1 MNKTGMKAVLLLLSM
16 LMIFTMFPDVK
27 LRADEDPCGF
37 FDKNE
42 GLIWTL
48 RSDDTLEITLFNGEQ
63 KVDPNRDYHDFASD
77 IKNLIIYDAPS
88 AYHFDGSS
96 FTGFSELTSINIDV
110 SVNDPI
116 DSFFLSGFQGF
127 EDLEEIHINGSVNGI
142 ESYAFEGCPNL
153 TAFSVNGDVGD
164 IHAFAFSEC
173 GSLKS
178 FVAENISGIEA
189 NAFNGTS
196 LEIFVA
202 NVDIIYFEPVN
213 ENEFFNDDWSKLA
226 RLANPGA
233 IRILGSLNGISDSA
247 FVGCTNLVEVQAES
261 IGYIGNNAFSGCKI
275 LTEFICGNIET
286 IEEGAFEGCSNLTS
300 FSVNG
305 HVGSINAF
313 AFGGCESLK
322 SFVAENITYIEANAF
337 NGTSLDKFVGNVEII
352 HFEPV
357 NENEFSGDDWSNF
370 ARLANPGVIQ
380 ISGSLKGISDS
391 AFHGCTNLVEVQAD
405 SIGYIGDYAFS
416 DCEKLAEFNC
426 GNIGTIGYQAFQGCK
441 ELSKFSCSS
450 VGTIGGQAFWCCE
463 KLAEFNCGSIETIGE
478 YAFDGCPLLEITAS
492 EGIENVKPGAF
503 NCCGLSVLGY
513 LDLTDDDTFICCGR
527 LESIKIPDN
536 VTNIG
541 SNTFCECY
549 NLQSVYVSSN
559 TIIAEDAF
567 LKIGHKVE
575 LHFYN
580 MISFSV
586 GEHGKISGKIRN
598 YETNEVKF
606 KVEPD
611 ENYCIDKI
619 MMVTETGKQEE
630 LKPTGGYYLV
640 DTTEEE
646 VSVTVSFKL
655 CQKEIKFCSEDGK
668 ETYQSGLVDVTTY
681 PIYHSDTPVKE
692 SDKEYTYTFVGWKDN
707 NGQYGLN
714 DTLPV
719 VREDNTFYAVF
730 SGTENEYEI
739 RFLDED
745 GNVLQSDMLKYGS
758 IPEFRGERPVKINTD
773 QCTYIFA
780 GWAVENETDVLDEFP
795 EVTGKADYHPVFS
808 YTTNSYE
815 ISFVDENGEKL
826 QSDRLE
832 YGETPVFKGTEPSKA
847 EDDKYVYIFAGWTPE
862 ITEVTGEATYSP
874 VFTPI
879 EKKAAF
885 EAFVERMYVV
895 VLDRPSEPEGKTYWT
910 DKVLSGELTGA
921 DCARNFLNGQEFK
934 DRNLSDEE
942 FVTVL
947 YKAFFDRDAKDDPDG
962 FNFWMESLKVTGRE
976 NIIEGFISSPE
987 WIDLC
992 SEYCV
997 KPGTAKAVTGSAADF
1012 ATRLY
1017 TECLGR
1023 EPDEEGLKFWSQ
1035 GLTDHKITGSQAA
1048 HEFFYSAEFNS
1059 LNLGNKEL
1067 ITRMYKTFLGR
1078 DPEDEGLT
1086 FWMDSM
1092 DKGMTKDQ
1100 LFDSFVNSKEF
1111 SEICVSY
1118 AIDR

>member
-37 FDKNE
+37 FDTSE

-48 RSDDTLEITLFNGEQ
+48 RSDDTLEITPFNDEQ
-63 KVDPNRDYHDFASD
+63 KVDPNLDYHDFASD
-77 IKNLIIYDAPS
+77 IKNLIIYDASS
-88 AYHFDGSS
+88 AYLFDGRS
-96 FTGFSELTSINIDV
+96 FFVFSELTSINIYV
-110 SVNDPI
+110 SVNYAI
-116 DSFFLSGFQGF
+116 ESFFLSGFQGF
-127 EDLEEIHINGSVNGI
+127 EKLEEIHINGSVNSI
-142 ESYAFEGCPNL
+142 ESNAFEGCHNL
-153 TAFSVNGDVGD
+153 TAFSVNGDVGN
-164 IHAFAFSEC
+164 IHSFAFSGCE
-173 GSLKS
+173 SLKS
-178 FVAENISGIEA
+178 FVAENIAFIEA

-196 LEIFVA
+196 LEILGG
-202 NVDIIYFEPVN
+202 NVD
-213 ENEFFNDDWSKLA
+213 
-226 RLANPGA
+226 
-233 IRILGSLNGISDSA
+233 
-247 FVGCTNLVEVQAES
+247 
-261 IGYIGNNAFSGCKI
+261 
-275 LTEFICGNIET
+275 
-286 IEEGAFEGCSNLTS
+286 
-300 FSVNG
+300 
-305 HVGSINAF
+305 
-313 AFGGCESLK
+313 
-322 SFVAENITYIEANAF
+322 
-337 NGTSLDKFVGNVEII
+337 II

-357 NENEFSGDDWSNF
+357 NENEFSNYEWSKI
-370 ARLANPGVIQ
+370 ARLANPRVIQ
-380 ISGSLKGISDS
+380 ISGSLKEISNS
-391 AFHGCTNLVEVQAD
+391 TFRGCTNLVEVRAESIGYIWDNAFSGCEKLAEFNCGNIETIRYQAFQGCIELSRFSCNSVGTIGYQAFQGCTNLVEVRAD

-416 DCEKLAEFNC
+416 GCEKLAEFNCGNIETIGNHAFENCEKLAEFNC
-426 GNIGTIGYQAFQGCK
+426 GNIGTIGEGAFQGCT
-441 ELSKFSCSS
+441 ELSKFSCNS
-450 VGTIGGQAFWCCE
+450 VGTIGDHAFANCG
-463 KLAEFNCGSIETIGE
+463 KLAEFNCESIETIGE
-478 YAFDGCPLLEITAS
+478 YAFGGCQLLEITAP
-492 EGIENVKPGAF
+492 EGIENVKTSAF
-503 NCCGLSVLGY
+503 SCCGILQDISVLGY
-513 LDLTDDDTFICCGR
+513 LDLTDDTFVGCVG

-541 SNTFCECY
+541 SNTFCDCN

-567 LKIGHKVE
+567 EKSDFEVE

-586 GEHGKISGKIRN
+586 GEHGKISGKRRN

-646 VSVTVSFKL
+646 VSVIVSFKL

-692 SDKEYTYTFVGWKDN
+692 SDKEYTYTFAGWKDN

-758 IPEFRGERPVKINTD
+758 IPEFREEKPVKNND
-773 QCTYIFA
+773 SLYTYIFA
-780 GWAVENETDVLDEFP
+780 GWAVENETYVLDEFP

-808 YTTNSYE
+808 YTINSYE
-815 ISFVDENGEKL
+815 ISFVDENGEEL

-847 EDDKYVYIFAGWTPE
+847 EDDKYVYKFAGWTPE

-910 DKVLSGELTGA
+910 DKVLSGELTEA

-942 FVTVL
+942 FVEVL
-947 YKAFFDRDAKDDPDG
+947 YKAFFDREAKDDPNG

-992 SEYCV
+992 SEYGV
-997 KPGTAKAVTGSAADF
+997 KPGTAKPVTGSAADF

-1023 EPDEEGLKFWSQ
+1023 EPDEEGLKYWSLK
-1035 GLTDHKITGSQAA
+1035 LTNLEITGSQAA

-1100 LFDSFVNSKEF
+1100 LFDSFVDSKEF
-1111 SEICVSY
+1111 SDICISY

>member
-37 FDKNE
+37 FDENA

-48 RSDDTLEITLFNGEQ
+48 RSDDTLEIMRDNGEQ
-63 KVDPNRDYHDFASD
+63 KVDPNRDYHVFASD

-88 AYHFDGSS
+88 AYHFDGRS
-96 FTGFSELTSINIDV
+96 FSGFSELTSINIAG
-110 SVNDPI
+110 SVEYGDTEQF
-116 DSFFLSGFQGF
+116 SFSDFSGFVK
-127 EDLEEIHINGSVNGI
+127 LEEIHINGHVNGI
-142 ESYAFEGCPNL
+142 EPN
-153 TAFSVNGDVGD
+153 
-164 IHAFAFSEC
+164 
-173 GSLKS
+173 
-178 FVAENISGIEA
+178 
-189 NAFNGTS
+189 
-196 LEIFVA
+196 
-202 NVDIIYFEPVN
+202 
-213 ENEFFNDDWSKLA
+213 
-226 RLANPGA
+226 
-233 IRILGSLNGISDSA
+233 
-247 FVGCTNLVEVQAES
+247 
-261 IGYIGNNAFSGCKI
+261 
-275 LTEFICGNIET
+275 
-286 IEEGAFEGCSNLTS
+286 AFEGCSNLTS

-305 HVGSINAF
+305 DVGTIHAF
-313 AFGGCESLK
+313 AFSGCESLK
-322 SFVAENITYIEANAF
+322 SFVAENITGIEANAF
-337 NGTSLDKFVGNVEII
+337 IGTSLEIFGGNVDFMY
-352 HFEPV
+352 FEPV
-357 NENEFSGDDWSNF
+357 IENEFSNNDWSKL
-370 ARLANPGVIQ
+370 ARLANPRVIQ
-380 ISGSLKGISDS
+380 ISGSLKEISDS
-391 AFHGCTNLVEVQAD
+391 AFKGCTNLVEVQAD
-405 SIGYIGDYAFS
+405 SIGYIGDNAFS

-426 GNIGTIGYQAFQGCK
+426 GNIETIGYQAFQGCI
-441 ELSKFSCSS
+441 ELSKFSCNS
-450 VGTIGGQAFWCCE
+450 VGTIGEQAFANCG

-492 EGIENVKPGAF
+492 EGIENVKTGAF
-503 NCCGLSVLGY
+503 RCCGLLQDISVLGY
-513 LDLTDDDTFICCGR
+513 LDLTDDTFVGCGR

-541 SNTFCECY
+541 SNTFPECN

-567 LKIGHKVE
+567 KNCALEVE

-586 GEHGKISGKIRN
+586 GEHGKISGKRRN

-758 IPEFRGERPVKINTD
+758 IPEFRGEKPVKNND
-773 QCTYIFA
+773 SLYTYIFA

-808 YTTNSYE
+808 YTINSYE

-921 DCARNFLNGQEFK
+921 DCARYFLNGQEFK

-947 YKAFFDRDAKDDPDG
+947 YKAFFDRDAKDDPAG

-1035 GLTDHKITGSQAA
+1035 GLIDHKITGSQAA

-1111 SEICVSY
+1111 SEICERYS
-1118 AIDR
+1118 INR